1 MEATRRTF
9 LGTLLAAVAAA
20 AGLLLRAGAAAAK
33 TVAIDL
39 AKLPGLEEVGGS
51 AVVSIKKKK
60 ILFIRTSEDRIAGL
74 NPECTHQKCAVD
86 YKKKWGEIRCSC
98 HGSKFTTSGK
108 VQNGPAEKDLGSYPT
123 TIEDGKL
130 VVKI

>member
-1 MEATRRTF
+1 MESTRRTF
-9 LGTLLAAVAAA
+9 LGTLLAACLAG

-33 TVAIDL
+33 KVAIDL
-39 AKLPGLEEVGGS
+39 SKLSSLKDVGGS

-60 ILFIRTSEDRIAGL
+60 ILFIRTSEDRIAAL
-74 NPECTHQKCAVD
+74 NPECTHQKCAVQ

-108 VQNGPAEKDLGSYPT
+108 VLSGPAEKDLKSYPT

-130 VVKI
+130 IVKI